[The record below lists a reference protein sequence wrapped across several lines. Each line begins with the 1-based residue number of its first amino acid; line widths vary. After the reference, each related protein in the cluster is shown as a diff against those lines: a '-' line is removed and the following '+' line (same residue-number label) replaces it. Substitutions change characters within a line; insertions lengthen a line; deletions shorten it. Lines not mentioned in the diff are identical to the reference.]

1 MKLINIE
8 VTAKDLAIICKS
20 LKAYKGYCKGQ
31 VRQAKSQGYTRA
43 EKWQQ
48 EEEHRADL
56 LEEIETY
63 LPENFRS

>member
-8 VTAKDLAIICKS
+8 VTAKDLAIICKY
-20 LKAYKGYCKGQ
+20 LKAYKTYCKVQ

-43 EKWQQ
+43 EKWEQ

-56 LEEIETY
+56 LEELELY
-63 LPENFRS
+63 MPDEQH